1 MRRLGEMVF
10 VGVLLCVAV
19 VLIIFFVIFSGT
31 RSKAR

>member
-10 VGVLLCVAV
+10 IGALLCVAV
-19 VLIIFFVIFSGT
+19 VLIIFFVITTGT

>member
-1 MRRLGEMVF
+1 MVF